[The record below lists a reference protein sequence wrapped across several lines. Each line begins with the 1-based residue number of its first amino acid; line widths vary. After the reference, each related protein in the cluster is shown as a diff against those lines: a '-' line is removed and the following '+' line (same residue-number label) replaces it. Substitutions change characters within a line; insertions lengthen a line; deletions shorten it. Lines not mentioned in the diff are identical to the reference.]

1 MHQFLVQRDSDS
13 VVLCLTDLKLNK
25 ETHTAAEPGAIV
37 AITILPFSHSNSST
51 GFTTVTIEET

>member
-1 MHQFLVQRDSDS
+1 MHLILVQTDSDS
-13 VVLCLTDLKLNK
+13 VVLCFTDLKVNK

-37 AITILPFSHSNSST
+37 ATTILPFFHGNSSA